1 MSNLPISGNFSDTED
16 DVVEDEDEEL
26 RFQESIKKDLFTE
39 FTSATP
45 MKMARVSVAHA
56 REPMKVYLRVRP
68 FTNIEIQ
75 DGESQECM
83 DQENRTTLLM
93 RAPKNSFAFK
103 SSQRGFGEM
112 NHKFTFSN
120 IFDEDT
126 SQKVFF
132 DDTMLATVK
141 DVIDGHN
148 CLVFTYGVT
157 NAGKTYTIQG
167 VPQDGGIL
175 PRSLD
180 VIFNSIEN
188 RQYFSNRVKP
198 RYFCD
203 VVKLSEKQ
211 QKKEEDV
218 KSKLLALGNV
228 PSTGAADQTT
238 MLEGESMMEDSLNT
252 DLSRASYSASNDDT
266 QDSSKLSESK
276 MSTTKDF
283 EALSNQTFLDE
294 VNARIPDDT
303 VVNVD
308 AQGPVKFSIWISFA
322 EIYNEYM
329 YDLLE
334 PLPKEKKIR
343 RQALKLAEDK
353 NGSIYIKG
361 LKQIQVNNADEAY
374 RVLKIGQ
381 RNLSIAATKLNHCSS
396 RSHCIFSIKILRV
409 VDVDDPHVARV
420 SHLSFCDLAGSERY
434 TRTQNTGDRL
444 KEAGNINTS
453 LLTLGKCI
461 HALRY
466 NQNHPKVH
474 PKIIPFRESKL
485 TRLFQSFFLGKGKAS
500 MVVNVNQCA
509 SGFDET
515 MHVLKFSAIAKQVT
529 TVTSKLDNKWK
540 EPPAK
545 KAKRPLRNVSLALNQ
560 ALDCKVKGQRPS
572 VPWATP
578 GTIAQVMKETGHV
591 ASIEDTVFE
600 EDEEEEEEEEEEE
613 DSESDVADT
622 PVAKKNENTSKIQKE
637 LMAVI
642 DILKQ
647 KLVDEKSEKFYLETK
662 IREEV
667 CQEMADQLVEI
678 EQDYNERLEEDK
690 QRAEEVYE
698 KRLEIYAKS
707 VKKTRKRERNDG
719 DAASDAAE
727 QVSISLLAA
736 EQNKV
741 RDRNAQIEKLT
752 SDLESTENSLR
763 DFEDRMHNE
772 ATELNK
778 TIADQKKCIAENE
791 SKVSSREKEFTDS
804 KEALQNMIDE
814 LKRTIVEQKHRLVE
828 QERDINSHEK
838 EEMGDKE
845 SLQEQISELNKT
857 VANQKKCLEEKEA
870 WFSCREK
877 ELTESKDALQKQV
890 EELSQTISE
899 EREKGRE
906 IMENNET
913 ILEQMEEL
921 NQTGRENKEA
931 FTQMEKKVSSRAKEE
946 KEVKEAL
953 QKQICELNQTIAD
966 LNDCLN
972 EKESEISSQE
982 KEISDT
988 NETVQKQ
995 ICELN
1000 QLIADQNNCLKEEK
1014 TKIDAQEKR
1023 ISDIKETLQKQI
1035 VDLTQTIKEQKEKLV
1050 DRETEISAHE
1060 KEQVEGKDSLQ
1071 KEISELKR
1079 TIADLEKSLEEEEA
1093 KSSTQEKLRLESKE
1107 TLQKQIDDLN
1117 KITVEQKQKLAERE
1131 TEISTHEKKQVEG
1144 KEALQEQIEELKTVV
1159 DVQKDQLCKKTDRID
1174 TLERELEVRQI
1185 VLAEKVGELTTVIEN
1200 QQAEIKK
1207 QAEGLELKTK
1217 QMQESTSLQ
1226 HKDLEEHDTL
1236 VSDLEERI
1244 EVLAGAEKQ
1253 LADAKKEMDEQEIQI
1268 ADLYKQLEEREAKV
1282 KETGETMAA
1291 ELCAEIKMHEEAQK
1305 EMRNSILKK
1314 TQNETEAKKLIEDQE
1329 ASNEELK
1336 AIVETKER
1344 QIEELEETLSSRDEE
1359 IKEMEAKLETS
1370 SRKASVEESETQTE
1384 MEYSSENF
1392 TSSSSSEESAGQEL
1406 SRKKMSGMPSTTS
1419 LASTIST
1426 TSTEEDDDDSII
1438 IIEPEDQ
1445 AGYKAGRLSRVEIDA
1460 TPLQKKNSRKGR
1472 AAKITKTSL
1481 RSSRKRGGGGDDD
1494 QEESSKKLRGDD
1506 GVGVKPKGRARRATR
1521 ASSKTSLN
1529 EEIENQPEDGTS
1541 PSATSLSGSSQRRG
1555 PLARINEYLQNSP
1568 IGKSV
1573 YDTAPSSSLAC
1584 TSTGAAIGA
1593 ASPSA
1598 EVTPSSPPS
1607 HTNLMVKSLACTV
1620 NLTPSVILPAKRLVD
1635 TATAAASPSS
1645 AEVVKPPSPSPP
1657 KAVEMATF
1665 VPSMVPERQKRK
1677 RKLYKTDISAPFEA
1691 SPHEM
1696 ISRQY
1701 VGEAKST
1708 EGAVTVITRK
1718 LRSRAKKY

>member
-361 LKQIQVNNADEAY
+361 LKQIQVINADEAY
-374 RVLKIGQ
+374 KVLKIGQ

-545 KAKRPLRNVSLALNQ
+545 KSKRPLRNVSLALNQ

-642 DILKQ
+642 DVLKQ

-719 DAASDAAE
+719 DAATDAAE

-791 SKVSSREKEFTDS
+791 SKASSREKEFTDS

-814 LKRTIVEQKHRLVE
+814 LNRTIVEQKHRLVE
-828 QERDINSHEK
+828 QERDINSHEE

-870 WFSCREK
+870 WFSCQEK
-877 ELTESKDALQKQV
+877 ELTESKDALQKRV
-890 EELSQTISE
+890 EELSQTIRE

-966 LNDCLN
+966 LKDCLN

-1079 TIADLEKSLEEEEA
+1079 TIADLEKSLEEKEA
-1093 KSSTQEKLRLESKE
+1093 KSSAQEKVLIESKE
-1107 TLQKQIDDLN
+1107 ALQKQIDDLN

-1131 TEISTHEKKQVEG
+1131 TEISTHEKEQVEG

-1174 TLERELEVRQI
+1174 TLERELEARQI

-1253 LADAKKEMDEQEIQI
+1253 LADAKKEMAEQEIQI

-1392 TSSSSSEESAGQEL
+1392 TSSSSSEESADQQL

-1472 AAKITKTSL
+1472 ATKITKTSL

-1529 EEIENQPEDGTS
+1529 EEIENQPEDRTS

-1573 YDTAPSSSLAC
+1573 YDT
-1584 TSTGAAIGA
+1584 
-1593 ASPSA
+1593 
-1598 EVTPSSPPS
+1598 
-1607 HTNLMVKSLACTV
+1607 
-1620 NLTPSVILPAKRLVD
+1620 AKRLVD

>member
-466 NQNHPKVH
+466 NQNHPKEH
-474 PKIIPFRESKL
+474 
-485 TRLFQSFFLGKGKAS
+485 
-500 MVVNVNQCA
+500 
-509 SGFDET
+509 
-515 MHVLKFSAIAKQVT
+515 H
-529 TVTSKLDNKWK
+529 
-540 EPPAK
+540 K
-545 KAKRPLRNVSLALNQ
+545 K
-560 ALDCKVKGQRPS
+560 
-572 VPWATP
+572 
-578 GTIAQVMKETGHV
+578 
-591 ASIEDTVFE
+591 
-600 EDEEEEEEEEEEE
+600 
-613 DSESDVADT
+613 
-622 PVAKKNENTSKIQKE
+622 
-637 LMAVI
+637 
-642 DILKQ
+642 
-647 KLVDEKSEKFYLETK
+647 
-662 IREEV
+662 
-667 CQEMADQLVEI
+667 
-678 EQDYNERLEEDK
+678 
-690 QRAEEVYE
+690 
-698 KRLEIYAKS
+698 
-707 VKKTRKRERNDG
+707 
-719 DAASDAAE
+719 
-727 QVSISLLAA
+727 
-736 EQNKV
+736 
-741 RDRNAQIEKLT
+741 
-752 SDLESTENSLR
+752 
-763 DFEDRMHNE
+763 
-772 ATELNK
+772 
-778 TIADQKKCIAENE
+778 
-791 SKVSSREKEFTDS
+791 
-804 KEALQNMIDE
+804 
-814 LKRTIVEQKHRLVE
+814 
-828 QERDINSHEK
+828 
-838 EEMGDKE
+838 
-845 SLQEQISELNKT
+845 ISELNKT

-870 WFSCREK
+870 WFSCQEK
-877 ELTESKDALQKQV
+877 ELTESKDALQKRV
-890 EELSQTISE
+890 EELSQTIRE

-1107 TLQKQIDDLN
+1107 TLQKQI
-1117 KITVEQKQKLAERE
+1117 
-1131 TEISTHEKKQVEG
+1131 
-1144 KEALQEQIEELKTVV
+1144 EELKTVV

-1217 QMQESTSLQ
+1217 QMQESTSLVGELTTVIENQQAEIKKQAEGLELKTKQMQESTSLQ

-1253 LADAKKEMDEQEIQI
+1253 LADAKKEMAEQEIQI

-1291 ELCAEIKMHEEAQK
+1291 ELCAEDQMHEEAQK

-1392 TSSSSSEESAGQEL
+1392 TSSSSSEESADQQL

-1472 AAKITKTSL
+1472 ATKITKTSL

-1529 EEIENQPEDGTS
+1529 EEIENQPEDRTS

-1568 IGKSV
+1568 IGKS
-1573 YDTAPSSSLAC
+1573 
-1584 TSTGAAIGA
+1584 
-1593 ASPSA
+1593 
-1598 EVTPSSPPS
+1598 
-1607 HTNLMVKSLACTV
+1607 ACTV
-1620 NLTPSVILPAKRLVD
+1620 NLTPTVILPAKRLVD